1 MHKKL
6 FMACLAALVLFLA
19 MQGTVLA
26 ETPDVVHDPHALE
39 EAIQAAHDQGLLN
52 KDDPEGYLGIP
63 GAPQISLVLAFFW
76 ACLVGWVFSTV
87 GAFGGIMAGIGHITI
102 YGLGDYADT
111 FKGESAELNTAVT
124 DTIRVG
130 NQFLVGFSALVSTI
144 NYWKLGRL
152 VLPVGIALAVG
163 SILGS
168 YIIPTITAGRISFTD
183 YVGVFGI
190 FVLVLGCYMLY
201 QTTPRGQKS
210 KKKAK
215 QAADAFEQ
223 TMKRKRSGEA
233 VDTSE
238 LGVKVTSLTPKKMSF
253 TFYGVEFSF
262 NPLFP
267 ILGGFV
273 IAAIAVS
280 GCRRRIH
287 AGSLHYRRGRSAH
300 VPGRR
305 HLGPGR
311 SGRHDHGYF
320 ELPGRGRAGALA
332 ADRDSAGG
340 DFCGLHGRSPHIP
353 VHSGE
358 GAFPDFHCPGVLRG
372 LQLHGPRLP
381 GQGPSYPD
389 YGWLIRP
396 PGLCNLK
403 RHAPCVPASIRGAAL
418 IRSGAPCRL

>member
-19 MQGTVLA
+19 LQGTVLA
-26 ETPDVVHDPHALE
+26 ETPDVVQDPHALE
-39 EAIQAAHDQGLLN
+39 QAIDAAHDQGLLN
-52 KDDPEGYLGIP
+52 KEDPEGYLGIP
-63 GAPQISLVLAFFW
+63 GAPQISLILAFFW

-130 NQFLVGFSALVSTI
+130 NQFLVGFSALVSTL

-168 YIIPTITAGRISFTD
+168 YIVPTLTAGRISFAD
-183 YVGVFGI
+183 YVGIFGI

-215 QAADAFEQ
+215 QAAEAFEQ

-273 IAAIAVS
+273 IAAIAAFLGV
-280 GCRRRIH
+280 GGGFMLVPFITAV
-287 AGSLHYRRGRSAH
+287 AG
-300 VPGRR
+300 
-305 HLGPGR
+305 
-311 SGRHDHGYF
+311 
-320 ELPGRGRAGALA
+320 LPMYLAAGTSALA
-332 ADRDSAGG
+332 VLVGMITAILSYLA
-340 DFCGLHGRSPHIP
+340 
-353 VHSGE
+353 
-358 GAFPDFHCPGVLRG
+358 AGVLVHWPLIG
-372 LQLHGPRLP
+372 TQLVGIFVGSMIGPRTSQYIPEKVLSRIFIVLAFYV
-381 GQGPSYPD
+381 GFNFMARGFLGKD
-389 YGWLIRP
+389 LLTLIT
-396 PGLCNLK
+396 G
-403 RHAPCVPASIRGAAL
+403 G
-418 IRSGAPCRL
+418 